1 MANNN
6 DAAER
11 KRQEERQDAAAQKQR
26 DHDKAQL
33 AQQHA
38 NAVALENMRAA
49 EAQKERDFS
58 KKQSAKERA
67 SQYSSQN
74 MRAPKDLSQDQTGGA
89 ASRYA
94 DKFGAGNNTYKG
106 KGFQQFDFTGGKVA
120 AGR

>member
-1 MANNN
+1 MA
-6 DAAER
+6 DDRSRDER
-11 KRQEERQDAAAQKQR
+11 RQDDSAQQQR
-26 DHDKAQL
+26 DHDRAML

-49 EAQKERDFS
+49 EAQKEREFT

-67 SQYSSQN
+67 SQYSSKN
-74 MRAPKDLSQDQTGGA
+74 MRAPKDMSQDQTGGA

-106 KGFQQFDFTGGKVA
+106 KGFQEFDFTGGQVA
-120 AGR
+120 AGRGKGRR

>member
-1 MANNN
+1 MA
-6 DAAER
+6 DDRSRDER
-11 KRQEERQDAAAQKQR
+11 RQDDSAQKQR
-26 DHDKAQL
+26 DHEMAKL

-38 NAVALENMRAA
+38 NNVAIQQMQAA
-49 EAQKERDFS
+49 EAQKGRDFQ

-67 SQYSSQN
+67 SQYANAN
-74 MRAPKDLSQDQTGGA
+74 MKKPADMAADHTGGA
-89 ASRYA
+89 GSRYA

>member
-1 MANNN
+1 MA
-6 DAAER
+6 DDRSRDER
-11 KRQEERQDAAAQKQR
+11 RQDDSAQKQR
-26 DHDKAQL
+26 DHDA
-33 AQQHA
+33 AMQQQSHA
-38 NAVALENMRAA
+38 NAVALQQMQAQ
-49 EAQKERDFS
+49 EAQKEREFQ

-74 MRAPKDLSQDQTGGA
+74 MRAPKDMSQDQTGGA